1 MATKK
6 TPIKN
11 NNSSEKKTSSQI
23 KKVDINYLKTN
34 NYRTYHVDGIFGGL
48 TPDAKK
54 IYIEL
59 FVQRSATPKR
69 VQYEVVDGRIGEETG
84 DREGLEG
91 LVREVES
98 GLIMDVEV
106 ARVLR
111 DWLSRKIESVDKEE
125 K

>member
-1 MATKK
+1 MD
-6 TPIKN
+6 
-11 NNSSEKKTSSQI
+11 EKKTV
-23 KKVDINYLKTN
+23 KKSLPETVDFHYIKTN

-98 GLIMDVEV
+98 GLIMDLEV